1 MRAFPEKIDLF
12 LNCIIAIKNL
22 KSDACHFIVAFGKT
36 QSALKV
42 EVISRIKCYN
52 EPCSP
57 LITLNYNTW
66 NRS

>member
-1 MRAFPEKIDLF
+1 MRAFPEKIDPF

-52 EPCSP
+52 EPVH
-57 LITLNYNTW
+57 
-66 NRS
+66 